1 MKKITVISLLT
12 LPLLLTATTAS
23 ARSRISEVQNDASIS
38 LIATDSGV
46 SPFELAFRGYQGR
59 YHAQGISGFSS
70 FQEGVRRGKIKSKEL
85 VEAAIMAGDIPV
97 ENRND
102 KAYLNTVDFQLLG
115 IAGR

>member
-1 MKKITVISLLT
+1 MNKIIIAGLVTI
-12 LPLLLTATTAS
+12 PLLSMSMLAS
-23 ARSRISEVQNDASIS
+23 ARSRISEIQNDANVS

-70 FQEGVRRGKIKSKEL
+70 FQQDVRSGKIKSKEL
-85 VEAAIMAGDIPV
+85 VEAAILAGDIPT

-102 KAYLNTVDFQLLG
+102 KAYLNAVDFQLLG